1 MTGIYGT
8 NDPAFDS
15 VRGLLQKHLASGSEL
30 GLSLCVNI
38 DGKEVLDLWGG
49 HADVAKTKPW
59 EKDTLT
65 VIWSC
70 SKVVTNLAAILLV
83 DRGLLDVNE
92 NVATYWPEFAA
103 NGKENVK
110 VSHILSHTSGLPAW
124 DLPITLEE
132 VCDNKTA
139 TEKLAQQAP
148 WWNPGEGSGYH
159 LVTQGHIIGE
169 IIFRITGKS
178 LEKFVEEN
186 ITRPL
191 GADFQY
197 GVPEERWSRTA
208 DVIPPPLP
216 SVGSLDPGSV
226 MVRAYMGSPLPAEV
240 SMMPVFRKAVLGAS
254 NGFSNARAMA
264 RIGSIVSLDGTANGK
279 YLVGPKTL
287 AEFLEEQVQG
297 HDRVTGE
304 FVRFALGVALS
315 DSRTRPWIP
324 EGDICFWGGWGG
336 SIIIMDRER
345 RMTIAYAMNNMAG
358 VGTIGNPNTEAYVRE
373 IYEAVKNIT
382 V

>member
-148 WWNPGEGSGYH
+148 WWTPGEGSGYQ

-178 LEKFVEEN
+178 LEKYVEEN

-191 GADFQY
+191 DADFQY
-197 GVPEERWSRTA
+197 GVSEEQWSRTA
-208 DVIPPPLP
+208 DIIPPPLP
-216 SVGSLDPGSV
+216 SVGSLDPASV

-240 SMMPVFRKAVLGAS
+240 SMTPVFRKAVLGAS

-279 YLVGPKTL
+279 YLVDPKTL
-287 AEFLEEQVQG
+287 GKFLEEQVQG

-358 VGTIGNPNTEAYVRE
+358 VGTIGNPNTQAYVRE

-382 V
+382 L